1 MTEVV
6 AALIFENGRF
16 FVGKRPPHKARALL
30 YEFVGGKVEP
40 GETNSQALMRELREE
55 MAMKTDITEDDYFMT
70 VIHQYPDC
78 REELG
83 CEVCADSLYTD
94 VIHEYPDLTVHLSV
108 YLAHFVSGE
117 PQLLEHVE
125 FRWILPEEIVPEEFC
140 PADKIILEK
149 IQADFGG
156 LHVR

>member
-40 GETNSQALMRELREE
+40 GETKEEALARE
-55 MAMKTDITEDDYFMT
+55 
-70 VIHQYPDC
+70 C

-125 FRWILPEEIVPEEFC
+125 FRWILPEEIAPEEFC